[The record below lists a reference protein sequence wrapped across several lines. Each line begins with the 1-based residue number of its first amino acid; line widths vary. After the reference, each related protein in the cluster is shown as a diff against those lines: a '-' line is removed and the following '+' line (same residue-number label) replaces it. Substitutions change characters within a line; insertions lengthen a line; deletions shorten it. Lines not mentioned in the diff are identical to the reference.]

1 MKGSGYETS
10 LTLLRDYLL
19 FIAGGGGMEDFKD
32 YMVFRENVWELSVAN
47 RV

>member
-10 LTLLRDYLL
+10 LTLLRDYSL
-19 FIAGGGGMEDFKD
+19 FIAGGGKEDFKD

>member
-1 MKGSGYETS
+1 MKVSGYETS

-19 FIAGGGGMEDFKD
+19 FIAGGGMEDFKD